1 MTHDVELLSMPLTD
15 AEIDE
20 LEAFL
25 TSSAV
30 PEDCMNLEM
39 LDGYLTA
46 TISSPQMLMP
56 SEWLPLVWGED
67 ATHSSSAVF
76 ASAEQAQRILELI
89 LRHWSSI
96 SRTLLEM
103 PTRFHPLLYYPP
115 EESAEPDV
123 PHEAFDWCQGY
134 MMGVQLTEGDW
145 APLYNSQE
153 ASDWIFP
160 IEALAFGHQEPE
172 YAEWFDD
179 SEKRDSLVDE
189 LPIAVVLIYRFW
201 MERQQKAQPGRSG
214 TKRNEPERR
223 NTKKTQKK
231 HARLH

>member
-1 MTHDVELLSMPLTD
+1 MTHDDRLLSMPLTD
-15 AEIDE
+15 AEFDE

-56 SEWLPLVWGED
+56 SQWLPVIWGED
-67 ATHSSSAVF
+67 ASHSGNAVF
-76 ASAEQAQRILELI
+76 ASVEQAQRVMELI

-96 SRTLLEM
+96 GRTLHEM
-103 PTRFHPLLYYPP
+103 PTRFHPLLYFPP
-115 EESAEPDV
+115 EEEVGADT
-123 PHEAFDWCQGY
+123 PHEAEDWCQGY
-134 MMGVQLTEGDW
+134 MMGVQLTEEDW

-189 LPIAVVLIYRFW
+189 LPTAAVLIYRFW
-201 MERQQKAQPGRSG
+201 FERQQKTAP
-214 TKRNEPERR
+214 KRNETKRR
-223 NTKKTQKK
+223 SSKGAQKK
-231 HARLH
+231 HSRLH

>member
-1 MTHDVELLSMPLTD
+1 MTQDAELLSMPLTD

-56 SEWLPLVWGED
+56 SQWLPKVWGDDE
-67 ATHSSSAVF
+67 THSSSAVF

-96 SRTLLEM
+96 NETLHEM

-115 EESAEPDV
+115 DEAAGPDT

-179 SEKRDSLVDE
+179 TEKRDSLVDE
-189 LPIAVVLIYRFW
+189 LPIAVVLISRFW
-201 MERQQKAQPGRSG
+201 FERQQKAQPKRS
-214 TKRNEPERR
+214 EPERR
-223 NTKKTQKK
+223 AAKKTQNKQT
-231 HARLH
+231 RLH

>member
-1 MTHDVELLSMPLTD
+1 MIHDERLLSMPLTD
-15 AEIDE
+15 AELDE

-30 PEDCMNLEM
+30 PEDCMSLEM

-46 TISSPQMLMP
+46 TVSSPQMLMP
-56 SEWLPLVWGED
+56 SQWLPKVWGED
-67 ATHSSSAVF
+67 ITRSGGAVF
-76 ASAEQAQRILELI
+76 ASAEQAQRIMELI

-96 SRTLLEM
+96 SRTLREM

-115 EESAEPDV
+115 EEAMEPDA

-134 MMGVQLTEGDW
+134 MMGVQLTEEEW
-145 APLYNSQE
+145 MPLYNSQE
-153 ASDWIFP
+153 TSDWIFP

-189 LPIAVVLIYRFW
+189 LPIAAVLIYRFW
-201 MERQQKAQPGRSG
+201 HERQQKTAPKRS
-214 TKRNEPERR
+214 ESERR
-223 NTKKTQKK
+223 NTKKTQKTQE
-231 HARLH
+231 RLH